1 MKRQQATP
9 GTRNPKG
16 VPMHPFKFLPP
27 GILLPLA
34 FALLAAPAFA
44 QNLELADPGQA
55 DPALAAALDEQGV
68 IYTINDEGNF
78 MVVYQM
84 DADEERSQQVFIV
97 SQTSAYRN
105 AELREIWSVAA
116 VLNEYP
122 DEELMYYLLTV
133 NSGIKVGAWAVEEF
147 DDELW
152 ILYTVKIPVEFGSAA
167 LKDLIYFVAEMCD
180 ELEADL
186 VGDDIY

>member
-1 MKRQQATP
+1 MSR
-9 GTRNPKG
+9 
-16 VPMHPFKFLPP
+16 PMV
-27 GILLPLA
+27 
-34 FALLAAPAFA
+34 LLAASLLFLTASAFA
-44 QNLELADPGQA
+44 QADP
-55 DPALAAALDEQGV
+55 DVAAALDEQGV
-68 IYTINDEGNF
+68 IYTINEEGNF
-78 MVVYQM
+78 VVEYQM
-84 DADEERSQQVFIV
+84 DADEERSQRVFVV

-105 AELREIWSVAA
+105 AELREIWSVAV
-116 VLNEYP
+116 VLNDYP

-152 ILYTVKIPVEFGSAA
+152 ILYTIKVPADLGSAA

-180 ELEADL
+180 ELEAEL